1 MPSSG
6 HAKCLRCEVVTAGN
20 PWDWVQ
26 MCQGVTEFV
35 SWVGDLAGSLSA
47 SASPLAHASLRFGG
61 ADECV
66 RPYITRW
73 WDGFLR
79 M

>member
-35 SWVGDLAGSLSA
+35 SSVGDLAGSCTIAFCLKHRHWHTPRFA
-47 SASPLAHASLRFGG
+47 SAGRTNAS
-61 ADECV
+61 A
-66 RPYITRW
+66 PT
-73 WDGFLR
+73 
-79 M
+79 